1 MANFALEI
9 FDDES
14 PKCMFYTVMVEDE
27 ELSETDLFF
36 KRFFEDSR
44 FKENVMEL
52 AAFLSI
58 TIGTKRGALNDF
70 FREEND
76 AHALP
81 PPLRTKMEEIEFGR
95 DFPLRLYCLRLSS
108 SCLILFNGGE
118 KTSQSAQDGK
128 TSIAFQQANEFAK
141 KILDALYNKQIKLC
155 SQNRNILDCDNSQP
169 YLELF

>member
-14 PKCMFYTVMVEDE
+14 PKCMFYTVLVEGE

-36 KRFFEDSR
+36 KRFFEDEH
-44 FKENVMEL
+44 FKSEAMEL
-52 AAFLSI
+52 ATFLSV

-70 FREEND
+70 FREEQK

-81 PPLRTKMEEIEFGR
+81 PPLRVEIEEVDFGR
-95 DFPLRLYCLRLSS
+95 DFPLRLYCLRLSR
-108 SCLILFNGGE
+108 SCLVLFNGGE
-118 KTSQSAQDGK
+118 KTSQSAQDGN
-128 TSIAFQQANEFAK
+128 TSISFRQANEFAK
-141 KILDALYNKQIKLC
+141 KILEALNQKQIKLC
-155 SQNRNILDCDNSQP
+155 SKERQILDYYTSQP

>member
-14 PKCMFYTVMVEDE
+14 PKCIFYTVMVEGE

-36 KRFFEDSR
+36 KRFFEDDQ
-44 FKENVMEL
+44 FKENAMEL
-52 AAFLSI
+52 ATFLSV
-58 TIGTKRGALNDF
+58 TIGTKRGALNEF
-70 FREEND
+70 FREEKN
-76 AHALP
+76 AQALP
-81 PPLRTKMEEIEFGR
+81 PPLRTEIEEVEFGR

-155 SQNRNILDCDNSQP
+155 SQKRNILDYDNSQP

>member
-14 PKCMFYTVMVEDE
+14 PKCMLYTVMVEDE

-36 KRFFEDSR
+36 KRFFEDAQ
-44 FKENVMEL
+44 FKESAMEL
-52 AAFLSI
+52 ATFLSV

-70 FREEND
+70 FREERL
-76 AHALP
+76 AQALP
-81 PPLRTKMEEIEFGR
+81 PPLRTELEEVEFGR

-141 KILDALYNKQIKLC
+141 KILGSLHHKQIKLC
-155 SQNRNILDCDNSQP
+155 SQKRNILDYDNSQP